1 MFLAHAVW
9 LAAASLI
16 VVGVVRFFTVRRFY
30 RGLPGPP
37 HSLLLGHLKI
47 IGEYMRRMPPGSH
60 VQAAITQI
68 QQDYNLP
75 DIFYLDLWPIGPRF
89 VVCSGADAAATVSTF
104 PQSTLVLDV
113 LGPTIGTTFIEVTNG
128 PLWKNLHRVFAP
140 SLTPASVKGYHD
152 GIVDEAAALHA
163 RLHARLQDS
172 DVVDLNYEL
181 GKFTFGVVCNV
192 VGITVKHGA
201 YDWVRRAT
209 RRMGVFLTSNNPI
222 TQWVAS
228 RDVKRYLKSAAAGM
242 EVLPR
247 GGLPENVLFENAI
260 GFIIAGTGSTADI
273 LSYAFM
279 LLGSHPDALQ
289 KVRDEHDRVLDLR
302 NGHKELK
309 YTTAVIQETLRL
321 FPVGMVVRAPQDATI
336 QHRGKTYNVENQQ
349 IMVPSHTLHYN
360 AEYFDEPAK
369 FKPERFLGEIPR
381 NAYRP
386 FERGLRSCLG
396 QNLAMEEMR
405 MALVMLA
412 RSFDFE
418 LQEPV
423 LKQRFSH
430 TELDTKIGVHAF
442 QGPGFT
448 AGPHGPVM
456 MKVTKNV
463 PWTGCEEI
471 SGRSREK

>member
-1 MFLAHAVW
+1 MFFAHAVC
-9 LAAASLI
+9 LAAASL
-16 VVGVVRFFTVRRFY
+16 VVAGVVRLFTVRRFY

-47 IGEYMRRMPPGSH
+47 IGEYMQRLPPGSH

-75 DIFYLDLWPIGPRF
+75 DIFYLDLWPFGPRF
-89 VVCSGADAAATVSTF
+89 VVCSGADAAAITTTVSTF
-104 PQSTLVLDV
+104 PQSKLVFDV

-128 PLWKNLHRVFAP
+128 SLWKDLHRVFAP
-140 SLTPASVKGYHD
+140 SLTPLSVKGYHD
-152 GIVDEAAALHA
+152 GIVDEAAALHG
-163 RLHARLQDS
+163 RLQDV

-181 GKFTFGVVCNV
+181 GKFTFAVVCNV
-192 VGITVKHGA
+192 LSVTVKHGA
-201 YDWVRRAT
+201 YDLVRHAT
-209 RRMGVFLTSNNPI
+209 RRMGDCLGSNNPI
-222 TQWVAS
+222 TQWFAS
-228 RDVKRYLKSAAAGM
+228 RDVKRCLKSAAAGM

-247 GGLPENVLFENAI
+247 GGLPESVLVENAI
-260 GFIIAGTGSTADI
+260 GFIIAGSGTTADI

-279 LLGSHPDALQ
+279 LLGSHPDAL
-289 KVRDEHDRVLDLR
+289 KRMRDEHDRVLDLR
-302 NGHKELK
+302 PGLKELK
-309 YTTAVIQETLRL
+309 YTTAVIQETMRL
-321 FPVGMVVRAPQDATI
+321 FPVGMVVRSPPDATI
-336 QHRGKTYNVENQQ
+336 QHRGKTYNVENQE

-360 AEYFDEPAK
+360 PEYFDEPGK
-369 FKPERFLGEIPR
+369 FKPERFLGEFPR

-405 MALVMLA
+405 IALFTLV

-423 LKQRFSH
+423 MKQRFGH

-442 QGPGFT
+442 QSPGFT

-456 MKVTKNV
+456 MRVTRRR
-463 PWTGCEEI
+463 TDCI
-471 SGRSREK
+471 SDHRIACSSVE